1 MGNDLDCFIR
11 AVACAGPAVAT
22 AVGTAV
28 PTAVATAVATTGPA
42 PVTALR
48 KHSKRLPTGVIHLI
62 GQYIC
67 SETAHFV
74 FRNGTDVDI
83 SVPIC

>member
-1 MGNDLDCFIR
+1 MGSVVECFIR

-22 AVGTAV
+22 TAV

-67 SETAHFV
+67 SETARFF

-83 SVPIC
+83 SVAIC

>member
-1 MGNDLDCFIR
+1 MGNNLNCFIR
-11 AVACAGPAVAT
+11 AVACAGP
-22 AVGTAV
+22 
-28 PTAVATAVATTGPA
+28 AVATTGPA

-67 SETAHFV
+67 SETAHFF
-74 FRNGTDVDI
+74 FRNDTDSDI
-83 SVPIC
+83 YCKVVEDRLEV

>member
-1 MGNDLDCFIR
+1 MGNNLNCFIR
-11 AVACAGPAVAT
+11 AVACAGP
-22 AVGTAV
+22 
-28 PTAVATAVATTGPA
+28 AVATAVATTGPA